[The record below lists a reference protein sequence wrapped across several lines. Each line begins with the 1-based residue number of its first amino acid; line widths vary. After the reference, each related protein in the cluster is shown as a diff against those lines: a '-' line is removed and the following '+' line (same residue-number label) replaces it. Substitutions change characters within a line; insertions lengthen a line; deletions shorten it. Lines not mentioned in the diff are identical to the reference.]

1 MSESTQFLEIEHK
14 FVVPMDFDPNEFF
27 AKLRAL
33 KPSRDYQTRVSDT
46 YYLLQ
51 SVPHLVYR
59 HRFDG
64 MIQQLTT
71 KSVSSRDSETRLE
84 INLDLK
90 SESSQ
95 AEAIAAFLNPF
106 GIEWSGSL
114 TKDVQVFY
122 FDEIEIVFYRAK
134 YLEKTVNCIELE
146 ARSPLSINS
155 ARNILESW
163 ELRLGLIPSDRSHK
177 SLLHLL
183 VLETLPTKL
192 KEKLSCM

>member
-14 FVVPMDFDPNEFF
+14 FVVPKDFDPNELF

-33 KPSRDYQTRVSDT
+33 KPTRDYTTRVSDT
-46 YYLLQ
+46 YFLLKTI
-51 SVPHLVYR
+51 PHLVYR
-59 HRFDG
+59 HRYDG

-90 SESSQ
+90 SETSQ
-95 AEAIAAFLNPF
+95 SEAIAAFLDPF

-122 FDEIEIVFYRAK
+122 FDEIEIVFYSAR
-134 YLEKTVNCIELE
+134 YQNKTVNCIELE
-146 ARSPLSINS
+146 ARSPESINS

-163 ELRLGLIPSDRSHK
+163 ELRLGLISSERSHK

-183 VLETLPTKL
+183 LLETLPTKL
-192 KEKLSCM
+192 QEKLACM